1 MTELVQSI
9 YIHIPFCLRKCFYC
23 DFAIATISQQ
33 EIKERYVDTV
43 CQEIALT
50 AQRGANRATA
60 SSSTNV
66 ASLRTVFFGGG
77 TPSLLNP
84 QQLGRIIDAISI
96 HFGITEDAEI
106 SLEANPGTV
115 TTSSLQGYKA
125 IGVNRISL
133 GAQAFQTE
141 LLDYCG
147 RGHNVQQ
154 IYDAVQSI
162 DAAGIENFSL
172 DLISGLPHQTLEHW
186 QSSLAQSIELQ
197 PKHISIYDLTVEP
210 DTAFYKRYQPGDRP
224 LPTEEATV
232 EMYLLASAE
241 LIAAGYEHYEISSYA
256 LSGYQCQHNRN
267 YWLNQPFY
275 GVGMGATSYLQQQRI
290 DRPKKLR
297 DYFDMV
303 DIWQDRGIAPTAPKV
318 SLTEELIDSLMQGL
332 RLAEGL
338 NLAKLQQKYGE
349 ASIEQVLDCLQPY
362 FQKGWAKITDISEPR
377 LILVTPDGWLFS
389 DQITTDLYESLTKQ
403 DASTPS

>member
-303 DIWQDRGIAPTAPKV
+303 DIWQDQGIAPTAPKV

-338 NLAKLQQKYGE
+338 NLTKLQQKYGE

-362 FQKGWAKITDISEPR
+362 FQKGWAKITDIPEPR

>member
-303 DIWQDRGIAPTAPKV
+303 DIWQDQGIAPTAPKV

-362 FQKGWAKITDISEPR
+362 FQKGWAKITDIPEPR

-389 DQITTDLYESLTKQ
+389 DQITTDLYEKF
-403 DASTPS
+403 

>member
-147 RGHNVQQ
+147 RGHNVEQ
-154 IYDAVQSI
+154 IYDAVRSI
-162 DAAGIENFSL
+162 DAAGIKNFSL

-197 PKHISIYDLTVEP
+197 PKHISVYDLTVEP

-232 EMYLLASAE
+232 EMYLLARAE

-303 DIWQDRGIAPTAPKV
+303 NIWQDQGIAPTAPKV
-318 SLTEELIDSLMQGL
+318 SPTEELMDSLMQGL

-349 ASIEQVLDCLQPY
+349 ASIEQVLECLQPY

-389 DQITTDLYESLTKQ
+389 DQITADLYESLRKQ
-403 DASTPS
+403 DARFC

>member
-362 FQKGWAKITDISEPR
+362 FQKGWAKITDIPEPR

>member
-303 DIWQDRGIAPTAPKV
+303 DIWQDQGIAPTAPKV

-362 FQKGWAKITDISEPR
+362 FQKGWAKITDIPEPR